1 LDIKLLSKKHEI
13 VVIIVRDR
21 FEENLTTLG
30 NINLKDLENGFEYN
44 GVVNTQALKDYKEQI
59 KKNDHILYEHL
70 RKCKVNE
77 IMNELKIN
85 DIKGLVSILDYSYF
99 IYIFLIVATVLI
111 IIIILLQLIR
121 IFYKRKKSDEQIAY
135 EILEK
140 LDLNNTKDAAYKIT
154 KYGRVASTDNRSKRL
169 FFQLEEKLEKYK
181 YKKEVA
187 KFDEDIINEY
197 KRFVDAIDV

>member
-1 LDIKLLSKKHEI
+1 
-13 VVIIVRDR
+13 
-21 FEENLTTLG
+21 
-30 NINLKDLENGFEYN
+30 
-44 GVVNTQALKDYKEQI
+44 
-59 KKNDHILYEHL
+59 
-70 RKCKVNE
+70 
-77 IMNELKIN
+77 MNELKIN

-99 IYIFLIVATVLI
+99 IYIFLIVV
-111 IIIILLQLIR
+111 IILILVILFLQIIR

-181 YKKEVA
+181 YKKDVA
-187 KFDEDIINEY
+187 KFDKDIINEY